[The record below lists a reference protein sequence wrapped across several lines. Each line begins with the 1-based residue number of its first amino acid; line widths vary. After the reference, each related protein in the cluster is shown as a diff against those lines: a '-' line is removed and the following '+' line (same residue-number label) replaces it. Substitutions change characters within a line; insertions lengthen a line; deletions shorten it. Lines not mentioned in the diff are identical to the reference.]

1 LEPNS
6 KEVTVATILIVED
19 DPLHQAYLLGVL
31 QEAGFDCRVCGD
43 GGKAWDRLGGGM
55 RVDLLLTDVGLPTLS
70 GLELV
75 ARVRKNPATAALPI
89 VVRSAMEAGR
99 GEVRAAAAGADAFV
113 SKGVAGE
120 VLLQLIRT
128 LLRLHRTGV
137 ES

>member
-1 LEPNS
+1 M
-6 KEVTVATILIVED
+6 ATILIVED

-31 QEAGFDCRVCGD
+31 REAGLDCRVCGD
-43 GGKAWDRLGGGM
+43 GGEAWAWLRDGL

-75 ARVRKNPATAALPI
+75 VRVRHHPATASLPV

-99 GEVRAAAAGADAFV
+99 GELQAAVAGADAFI

-120 VLLQLIRT
+120 EILRLIRT
-128 LLRLHRTGV
+128 LLRLRRTSV

>member
-1 LEPNS
+1 M
-6 KEVTVATILIVED
+6 ATILIVED

-31 QEAGFDCRVCGD
+31 REAGLECRVCGD
-43 GGKAWDRLGGGM
+43 GGEAWAWLRDGL

-75 ARVRKNPATAALPI
+75 ARVRRHPATASLPV
-89 VVRSAMEAGR
+89 VVRSAMEVGR

-113 SKGVAGE
+113 SKGLAGE
-120 VLLQLIRT
+120 QLLQLIRA
-128 LLRLHRTGV
+128 LLRLQRTRV